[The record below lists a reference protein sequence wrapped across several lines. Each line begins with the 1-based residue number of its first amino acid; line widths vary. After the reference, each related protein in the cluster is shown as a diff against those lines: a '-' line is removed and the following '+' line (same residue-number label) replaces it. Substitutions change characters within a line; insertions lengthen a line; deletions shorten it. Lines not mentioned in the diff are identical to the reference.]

1 MSPKQ
6 KQTIIKKP
14 AGTGNISITIENN
27 LKNTNPAPPVVKKR
41 RRRRP
46 KVGLSDETD
55 ETLTNSK
62 ITDMLRGGGGS
73 GGGGGG
79 GGGIPTK
86 DVSYIKPPSDR
97 FTVWRNYMN
106 DSFNTTTPIQ
116 TTTQAIPEAQARQM
130 GYLPPVPTV
139 PLALPAPPP
148 PPVLPAPPPQPA
160 LTNALPQMFLTYMQ
174 QQEERNR
181 DRENTLIQMFRNRNN
196 ENNEN
201 MGFNS
206 DGRINEL
213 PEENEEQVNEDL
225 RNEGVTQE
233 QLDFLELQKLK
244 NKIKTDRGLGT
255 KDANNNKDI
264 RLGYQNNEYYM
275 SSYNKA
281 KANRQTAS
289 RPTTRS
295 DTAAAAGA
303 RPNTPPR
310 RGPVPGRSPGK
321 NNLITQ
327 EDFDELREAG
337 ASNIARLEREIA
349 NTTSLQQA
357 FESFGR
363 GL

>member
-1 MSPKQ
+1 
-6 KQTIIKKP
+6 
-14 AGTGNISITIENN
+14 
-27 LKNTNPAPPVVKKR
+27 
-41 RRRRP
+41 
-46 KVGLSDETD
+46 LSDETD

-62 ITDMLRGGGGS
+62 IDDMLRGGGGS

-79 GGGIPTK
+79 GGPPSLK

-196 ENNEN
+196 EN

-213 PEENEEQVNEDL
+213 PDELEEDL
-225 RNEGVTQE
+225 QNAGVTPAQIERVRQTQQE
-233 QLDFLELQKLK
+233 K
-244 NKIKTDRGLGT
+244 NKIKSDRRLGT
-255 KDANNNKDI
+255 IHGSKGQGV
-264 RLGYQNNEYYM
+264 RPGYEDNEYYM
-275 SSYNKA
+275 ASYTAARTEWEKA
-281 KANRQTAS
+281 SK
-289 RPTTRS
+289 PTTRS
-295 DTAAAAGA
+295 DTAAGAAGA
-303 RPNTPPR
+303 RPITPPR
-310 RGPVPGRSPGK
+310 PIPPGRSPGRG
-321 NNLITQ
+321 NRLTQ
-327 EDFDELREAG
+327 EERDELREAG
-337 ASNIARLEREIA
+337 AVGAPANI
-349 NTTSLQQA
+349 SLQQDFA
-357 FESFGR
+357 DISR
-363 GL
+363 GY

>member
-1 MSPKQ
+1 MAK

-27 LKNTNPAPPVVKKR
+27 LKNTNPAPPPVVVKKR

-62 ITDMLRGGGGS
+62 IDDMLRGGGGS

-79 GGGIPTK
+79 GGPPSLK

-139 PLALPAPPP
+139 PLALPPPPPP

-196 ENNEN
+196 EN

-213 PEENEEQVNEDL
+213 PEEDEEQVNEDL

-233 QLDFLELQKLK
+233 QLEFLELQKLK
-244 NKIKTDRGLGT
+244 NKIKTDRSLGT
-255 KDANNNKDI
+255 KDANNNRNI
-264 RLGYQNNEYYM
+264 RIGYQNNEYYI

-281 KANRQTAS
+281 KAS
-289 RPTTRS
+289 RC
-295 DTAAAAGA
+295 
-303 RPNTPPR
+303 
-310 RGPVPGRSPGK
+310 
-321 NNLITQ
+321 I
-327 EDFDELREAG
+327 
-337 ASNIARLEREIA
+337 
-349 NTTSLQQA
+349 
-357 FESFGR
+357 
-363 GL
+363 

>member
-1 MSPKQ
+1 MAKKQ

-14 AGTGNISITIENN
+14 VGNGNISITIENN
-27 LKNTNPAPPVVKKR
+27 LKNTNPAPPPVKR
-41 RRRRP
+41 RRRRTT
-46 KVGLSDETD
+46 SDSATTD
-55 ETLTNSK
+55 ITNSK
-62 ITDMLRGGGGS
+62 IEDMLRGGGGS
-73 GGGGGG
+73 ATGGGLPQ
-79 GGGIPTK
+79 IK

-106 DSFNTTTPIQ
+106 DSFNTTTPMQ
-116 TTTQAIPEAQARQM
+116 TTTQAIPEGQARQM
-130 GYLPPVPTV
+130 GYLPPVP
-139 PLALPAPPP
+139 LALPAPPP
-148 PPVLPAPPPQPA
+148 PAPPPPPPRPPPVLPA
-160 LTNALPQMFLTYMQ
+160 LGNALPQMFLQYMA
-174 QQEERNR
+174 QQEDRNR
-181 DRENTLIQMFRNRNN
+181 DRENTLIQMFQNNR
-196 ENNEN
+196 NNEN

-213 PEENEEQVNEDL
+213 PEEEEEQINQDL

-281 KANRQTAS
+281 KAKANSQAAS
-289 RPTTRS
+289 KPTTRS
-295 DTAAAAGA
+295 DTAGAAAGA
-303 RPNTPPR
+303 RPTTPPR
-310 RGPVPGRSPGK
+310 PIPPGRSPGRG
-321 NNLITQ
+321 NRLTQ
-327 EDFDELREAG
+327 EEREAG
-337 ASNIARLEREIA
+337 TAIISTLERELA
-349 NTTSLQQA
+349 NATSLQQA

>member
-1 MSPKQ
+1 MYIIYMAKKQ

-14 AGTGNISITIENN
+14 VGNGNISITIENN
-27 LKNTNPAPPVVKKR
+27 LKNTNPPPPPVKR
-41 RRRRP
+41 RRRRTT
-46 KVGLSDETD
+46 SDSATTD
-55 ETLTNSK
+55 ITNSK
-62 ITDMLRGGGGS
+62 IEDMLRSGGGGS
-73 GGGGGG
+73 ATGGGLPQ
-79 GGGIPTK
+79 IK
-86 DVSYIKPPSDR
+86 DVSYIKPPSNN

-106 DSFNTTTPIQ
+106 DSFNTTTPMQ
-116 TTTQAIPEAQARQM
+116 TTTQAIPEGQARQM
-130 GYLPPVPTV
+130 GYLPPV

-196 ENNEN
+196 EN

-213 PEENEEQVNEDL
+213 PEELEEDL
-225 RNEGVTQE
+225 QNAGVTPAQIERVRQTQQE
-233 QLDFLELQKLK
+233 K
-244 NKIKTDRGLGT
+244 NKIKSDRRLGT
-255 KDANNNKDI
+255 IHGSKGQGV
-264 RLGYQNNEYYM
+264 RPGYEDNEYYM
-275 SSYNKA
+275 ASYTVARTEWEK
-281 KANRQTAS
+281 AS

-295 DTAAAAGA
+295 DTAAGAAGA

-321 NNLITQ
+321 NDRLSQ
-327 EDFDELREAG
+327 EEREAG
-337 ASNIARLEREIA
+337 AATISRLERELSNA
-349 NTTSLQQA
+349 TSLQQA

>member
-1 MSPKQ
+1 MAKKQ

-14 AGTGNISITIENN
+14 VGNGNISITIENN
-27 LKNTNPAPPVVKKR
+27 LKNTNPPPIPKKR
-41 RRRRP
+41 RRRRQP
-46 KVGLSDETD
+46 TD
-55 ETLTNSK
+55 DSVTTDVTNSK
-62 ITDMLRGGGGS
+62 IEDMLRRGGGGS
-73 GGGGGG
+73 TTGGGLPQ
-79 GGGIPTK
+79 IK
-86 DVSYIKPPSDR
+86 DVSYIKPPTDR

-130 GYLPPVPTV
+130 GYLPPVPPA

-148 PPVLPAPPPQPA
+148 PPPPPPIPPPVLPA
-160 LTNALPQMFLTYMQ
+160 LGNALPQMFLQYMT
-174 QQEERNR
+174 QQEERNK
-181 DRENTLIQMFRNRNN
+181 DREKIVLDMFRNR
-196 ENNEN
+196 NNEN

-213 PEENEEQVNEDL
+213 PDEEEERQVNEDL

-244 NKIKTDRGLGT
+244 NRIKADRGQGT
-255 KDANNNKDI
+255 KDANNNRNI
-264 RLGYQNNEYYM
+264 RIGYEDNEYYM
-275 SSYNKA
+275 SSYNIARKRRE
-281 KANRQTAS
+281 NAS
-289 RPTTRS
+289 KPTTRS
-295 DTAAAAGA
+295 DTAGAAAGA
-303 RPNTPPR
+303 RPTTPPR
-310 RGPVPGRSPGK
+310 RGPIPGRSPGK

>member
-1 MSPKQ
+1 
-6 KQTIIKKP
+6 
-14 AGTGNISITIENN
+14 
-27 LKNTNPAPPVVKKR
+27 
-41 RRRRP
+41 
-46 KVGLSDETD
+46 
-55 ETLTNSK
+55 
-62 ITDMLRGGGGS
+62 
-73 GGGGGG
+73 
-79 GGGIPTK
+79 
-86 DVSYIKPPSDR
+86 
-97 FTVWRNYMN
+97 MN

-244 NKIKTDRGLGT
+244 NRIKADRGLGT
-255 KDANNNKDI
+255 KDANNNRPI

-275 SSYNKA
+275 SSYNNA
-281 KANRQTAS
+281 KANRQGAS
-289 RPTTRS
+289 RPITRS
-295 DTAAAAGA
+295 NAAAGAAGA
-303 RPNTPPR
+303 RPTTPPG

-321 NNLITQ
+321 NDRLSQ
-327 EDFDELREAG
+327 EEREAG
-337 ASNIARLEREIA
+337 AETISRLERELA

>member
-1 MSPKQ
+1 MAKKQ

-14 AGTGNISITIENN
+14 VGNGNISITIENN
-27 LKNTNPAPPVVKKR
+27 LKNTNPAPPPQPKKR
-41 RRRRP
+41 RRRRQP
-46 KVGLSDETD
+46 TD
-55 ETLTNSK
+55 DSVTTDGTNSK
-62 ITDMLRGGGGS
+62 IEDMLRGGGGGGS
-73 GGGGGG
+73 ATGGGLPQ
-79 GGGIPTK
+79 IK

-116 TTTQAIPEAQARQM
+116 TTTQAIPEGQARQM
-130 GYLPPVPTV
+130 GYLPPVP
-139 PLALPAPPP
+139 LALPAPPP
-148 PPVLPAPPPQPA
+148 PPPAPPPPRPPPVLPA
-160 LTNALPQMFLTYMQ
+160 LGNALPQMFLQYMA
-174 QQEERNR
+174 QQEDRNR
-181 DRENTLIQMFRNRNN
+181 DRENTLIQMFQNNR
-196 ENNEN
+196 NNEN

-213 PEENEEQVNEDL
+213 PEEDEEQINQDL

-281 KANRQTAS
+281 KAKANSQAAS
-289 RPTTRS
+289 KPTTRS
-295 DTAAAAGA
+295 DTAGAAAGA
-303 RPNTPPR
+303 RPTTPPR
-310 RGPVPGRSPGK
+310 PIPPGRSPGRG
-321 NNLITQ
+321 NRLTQ
-327 EDFDELREAG
+327 EEREAG
-337 ASNIARLEREIA
+337 TAIISTLERELA
-349 NTTSLQQA
+349 NATSLQQA

>member
-1 MSPKQ
+1 
-6 KQTIIKKP
+6 
-14 AGTGNISITIENN
+14 
-27 LKNTNPAPPVVKKR
+27 
-41 RRRRP
+41 
-46 KVGLSDETD
+46 
-55 ETLTNSK
+55 
-62 ITDMLRGGGGS
+62 
-73 GGGGGG
+73 
-79 GGGIPTK
+79 
-86 DVSYIKPPSDR
+86 
-97 FTVWRNYMN
+97 MN

-196 ENNEN
+196 EN

-213 PEENEEQVNEDL
+213 PEEDEEQVNEDL

-244 NKIKTDRGLGT
+244 NRIKADRGLGT
-255 KDANNNKDI
+255 KDTNNNRAI

-275 SSYNKA
+275 SSYNNA
-281 KANRQTAS
+281 KANRQGAS
-289 RPTTRS
+289 RPITRS
-295 DTAAAAGA
+295 NAAAGAAGA
-303 RPNTPPR
+303 RPITPPR
-310 RGPVPGRSPGK
+310 PIPPGRSPGRG
-321 NNLITQ
+321 NRLSQ
-327 EDFDELREAG
+327 EELEAG
-337 ASNIARLEREIA
+337 AATISRIEREIA

-357 FESFGR
+357 FENFGR